1 MADDADKDIQ
11 KKTDGFISGMNGEL
25 ESMKK
30 DLEKKNKGAKGAAKI
45 PEITLVQ
52 DKNKATYARTP
63 EEHVKELLEND
74 SWTFTSRHMNNAAR
88 HVLVKVDGKITFAIN
103 KAKGWEPYDFEE
115 VKKAWVAQMKK
126 QDLRNYKDKLD
137 WGTGDELH
145 LQLPDSEPSLSDPNV
160 KKVIELY
167 LTATRKDGKKKND
180 TLETDFKKVIE
191 EYEKKL
197 NLTPAAAAN

>member
-11 KKTDGFISGMNGEL
+11 KKTDAFISGMNGEL

-30 DLEKKNKGAKGAAKI
+30 DLEKKNKGAKGAAEI
-45 PEITLVQ
+45 PEITLVL

-63 EEHVKELLEND
+63 EEQVKELLDNK

-88 HVLVKVDGKITFAIN
+88 HVLVKVDGKISWAIN

-126 QDLRNYKDKLD
+126 QDLRNFADKLA

-160 KKVIELY
+160 QKVVELY
-167 LTATRKDGKKKND
+167 VTATRKNGKAKND
-180 TLETDFKKVIE
+180 KLEQSFPKVIADC
-191 EYEKKL
+191 EKKL
-197 NLTPAAAAN
+197 KLSPASAAK